1 MILSDKQI
9 NDELAQM
16 KQEQAK
22 IEEDIMKTSVYSD
35 GLISVSESYSLP
47 VPTKKLFVKTLV
59 AKREALSNN
68 K

>member
-16 KQEQAK
+16 KQEQEK
-22 IEEDIMKTSVYSD
+22 IEEDIIKTSVYSD
-35 GLISVSESYSLP
+35 GNVSITEAYTFP
-47 VPTKKLFVKTLV
+47 IPAKRLFVKEIV
-59 AKREALSNN
+59 AKREALANN

>member
-9 NDELAQM
+9 GEQLEQM
-16 KQEQAK
+16 KQEQDK

-35 GLISVSESYSLP
+35 GLVSVNESYAMPIP
-47 VPTKKLFVKTLV
+47 VKKMFVKTLV
-59 AKREALSNN
+59 AKREAMSNN